1 MKLNN
6 IITFIVGARPNFIKL
21 APLAREFKKKKV
33 PFQIINTG
41 QHRDYLVS
49 KIFFD
54 QFGIKQFFNLNI
66 KSKSSNELISKTI
79 IKLEKIFTKIKPPL
93 LVVFGDVNSTL
104 AASIAAKN
112 MNIKLAHIESGL
124 RSFDK
129 KMPEEINRILTDH
142 LSDIKFYTENSAKVN
157 LKKENILENSYFVG
171 NVMIDN
177 LVYFKPKALKK
188 KTYLKYN
195 LEKKK
200 YIYVSLHR
208 PENVDNRE
216 KLNKILINIDKLSKS
231 YKVIFPIH
239 HRTKKSIGKFKLK
252 KLIKN
257 IIDINPQSYLDNLN
271 LIINAKGV
279 VTDSGGIQEETA
291 FLNIPCAVLRK
302 NTERPVT
309 LKRINAQLINENNI
323 NNSLKKLI
331 TRKSNLKIKYWDGK
345 TSKRIINYLDIL
357 RKKKNF

>member
-1 MKLNN
+1 
-6 IITFIVGARPNFIKL
+6 
-21 APLAREFKKKKV
+21 
-33 PFQIINTG
+33 
-41 QHRDYLVS
+41 
-49 KIFFD
+49 
-54 QFGIKQFFNLNI
+54 
-66 KSKSSNELISKTI
+66 
-79 IKLEKIFTKIKPPL
+79 
-93 LVVFGDVNSTL
+93 
-104 AASIAAKN
+104 
-112 MNIKLAHIESGL
+112 
-124 RSFDK
+124 
-129 KMPEEINRILTDH
+129 LTDH

-157 LKKENILENSYFVG
+157 LKKENIFENSYFVG

-345 TSKRIINYLDIL
+345 TSKRIINYFDIL